1 MCVLVGQKS
10 VFTELSPLLVTELV
24 TVDLC
29 DILAIDDST
38 AVRDLRLAWHAGL
51 KKQSD
56 CWYFCICE
64 VLGYMLCYCAVM
76 CNCLSVGTFKLKKMD
91 YKKDGFNPSV
101 VKDRLFY
108 LNPNSGEYEELLA
121 KVYNDIVTGKI
132 RI

>member
-1 MCVLVGQKS
+1 
-10 VFTELSPLLVTELV
+10 
-24 TVDLC
+24 
-29 DILAIDDST
+29 
-38 AVRDLRLAWHAGL
+38 
-51 KKQSD
+51 
-56 CWYFCICE
+56 
-64 VLGYMLCYCAVM
+64 MLCYCAVM